1 MIKIKIE
8 DLYKSFNS
16 QDVLKGVDLEIE
28 KGCTLVILGASGS
41 GKSVLLKHIIGLLTP
56 DSGNVYIDDRNLFR
70 LSRKELNALR
80 THFGML
86 FQGAALFDS
95 MNVYENIT
103 LGLTEHTNMLDDE
116 KREVAAEKL
125 RLVGLEG
132 IEHKFPAELSGGMKK
147 RVGLARAICMDPEI
161 VLYDEPTTGLDPMSA
176 DTINDLIL
184 ELNNR
189 LSITSIAVTH
199 DLYSAFKI
207 GDRFAMLAQGK
218 ICFVGT
224 KEEIQSTDNEYI
236 REFLSHV

>member
-1 MIKIKIE
+1 
-8 DLYKSFNS
+8 
-16 QDVLKGVDLEIE
+16 
-28 KGCTLVILGASGS
+28 
-41 GKSVLLKHIIGLLTP
+41 
-56 DSGNVYIDDRNLFR
+56 
-70 LSRKELNALR
+70 
-80 THFGML
+80 
-86 FQGAALFDS
+86 